1 MKALRWILVIP
12 AAILGWFLGFA
23 LQMVTTAFVGAITG
37 KITFI
42 ITRLTAAF
50 IAGIASQ
57 YAATAIA
64 PNGKKIASILGA
76 VVVVSILLYNSSYK
90 VAEYGWTKEVI
101 LPLIEYGLTFISIVG
116 FCIMF
121 LADKDNKTT

>member
-1 MKALRWILVIP
+1 MKVLRWILVIP

-42 ITRLTAAF
+42 ITRLAAAF

-64 PNGKKIASILGA
+64 PNGKKIASVLGA
-76 VVVVSILLYNSSYK
+76 IVMVPILLYSSFYK
-90 VAEYGWTKEVI
+90 VSEYGWTKEVI
-101 LPLIEYGLTFISIVG
+101 LPLIEYGLTFASIVVC
-116 FCIMF
+116 CIMF
-121 LADKDNKTT
+121 LADKDNRTS